1 MKKSMKWIS
10 VCLAAVLLLAT
21 VPAMG
26 LAAAGQPAF
35 VVDEV
40 SGNPGDTVTVK
51 VSTRD
56 NPGIVGLRIKVSYDT
71 AVLELKN
78 PFQRKD
84 IVSVVEIIRQE
95 GWLKHTV
102 FISFDLG
109 NMIHLRKL
117 LPEQP
122 LQYLVKELTEEAK
135 ANLVKYALDLDIKY
149 SNLSADQVE
158 ALHGL
163 GRKVNVWTV
172 DDPKIAVLL
181 VQMGVD
187 YITTNILE

>member
-1 MKKSMKWIS
+1 M
-10 VCLAAVLLLAT
+10 
-21 VPAMG
+21 
-26 LAAAGQPAF
+26 
-35 VVDEV
+35 
-40 SGNPGDTVTVK
+40 
-51 VSTRD
+51 
-56 NPGIVGLRIKVSYDT
+56 
-71 AVLELKN
+71 LELKN
-78 PFQRKD
+78 SVPFQPED
-84 IVSVVEIIRQE
+84 IRTITEIVREE
-95 GWLKHTV
+95 GWLEHTV
-102 FISFDLG
+102 FISFQLD
-109 NMIHLRKL
+109 NLRCLREL